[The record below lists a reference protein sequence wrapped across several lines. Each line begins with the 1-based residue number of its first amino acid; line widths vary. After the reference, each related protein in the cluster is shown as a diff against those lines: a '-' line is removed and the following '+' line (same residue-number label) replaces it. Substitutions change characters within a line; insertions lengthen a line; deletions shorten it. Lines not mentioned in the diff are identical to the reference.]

1 MCCPHEIG
9 KRKDLQFSVVKGI
22 KQSTKKTIMSG
33 FIQYPPCCIL
43 NPSWKSL
50 QLLFVFTAPPLP
62 KKSSGYL
69 MISANGGLN
78 QQRIAVYSSILQFS
92 SIMLYTEA
100 LVLA

>member
-1 MCCPHEIG
+1 
-9 KRKDLQFSVVKGI
+9 
-22 KQSTKKTIMSG
+22 MSG

-78 QQRIAVYSSILQFS
+78 QQRIAVYPSILQFS